1 MYDLHINMNER
12 KLYGG
17 STIRCVSVRDNAD

>member
-17 STIRCVSVRDNAD
+17 SAIRCVSVRDNAD